1 MNIRIRQE
9 TPADYP
15 AVSSLIQEAYR
26 SVAYSDKKEH
36 LMVERLRKS
45 SAFIAQLS
53 LVAQADTDEL
63 VGHIMFTKLHIQDG
77 HQRFP
82 GLALAPL
89 SIPPAFQQQ
98 GIGSELIKASHSIAH
113 DLGYPFCVVLGH
125 ANYYPKF
132 GYERLSGYPIELPIQ
147 VADENKMII
156 AFVEN
161 GLAGVK
167 GEIVYANDFFGGP

>member
-15 AVSSLIQEAYR
+15 AVASLIQEAYR

-45 SAFIAQLS
+45 SAFIPQLS
-53 LVAQADTDEL
+53 LVAQSDTDEL
-63 VGHIMFTKLHIQDG
+63 AGHILFTKLHIQDG
-77 HQRFP
+77 HQHFP

-89 SIPPAFQQQ
+89 SIPPTFQQQ
-98 GIGSELIKASHSIAH
+98 GIGGQLIGAGHRIAH
-113 DLGYPFCVVLGH
+113 GLGYPYCVVLGH
-125 ANYYPKF
+125 ATYYPKF
-132 GYERLSGYPIELPIQ
+132 GYQRLSDYPIELPFQ

-156 AFVEN
+156 VLAEN

-167 GEIVYANDFFGGP
+167 GEIIYANEFFSEP